1 MKVLSVVG
9 TRPEFVM
16 AFPVERRLRQDH
28 DCVLVH
34 TGQHYDPELSAVFVS
49 ELGLAEPE
57 YDLGGAT
64 ESAPLRWKALLRDLR
79 NVVEDESPDVVL
91 AYGDTNSTL
100 AGAVAAVGA
109 DAPLAHVE
117 AGLRSGDP
125 AMAEERNRILVDHLA
140 DLRFAP
146 TDHAVDNLHAEGLDG
161 RAHLVGDLLEDAV
174 GAIGP
179 VARERSDVL
188 SRYDLEPGAYV
199 VATVHRAENT
209 DDPVRLGS
217 IVEGLAAS
225 PRPVVLPLH
234 PRTADRLREH
244 GLYEAATD
252 ALELIEPQGYLD
264 FIRLLDAAERVAT
277 DSGGVQ
283 KEASYLGT
291 PCLTLREETEWPET
305 IARGHNQL
313 VGADAT
319 TIRRALRRTPEGPAA
334 SGSDE
339 GSHVDAGSH
348 ADEQSA
354 VADRIVDVLDEQFAH
369 VEEQPPLPGSS

>member
-16 AFPVERRLRQDH
+16 AFPVERRLRRDH

-34 TGQHYDPELSAVFVS
+34 TGQHYDAALSEVFVS
-49 ELGLAEPE
+49 ELGLTEPE
-57 YDLGGAT
+57 YDLGGAA
-64 ESAPLRWKALLRDLR
+64 ENASLRWATVLQDLR
-79 NVVEDESPDVVL
+79 GVIATESPDVVL
-91 AYGDTNSTL
+91 VYGDTNSAL
-100 AGAVAAVGA
+100 VGGVAAVGA
-109 DAPLAHVE
+109 DVPLVHVE

-161 RAHLVGDLLEDAV
+161 RAHRVGDLLEDAV
-174 GAIGP
+174 DAIRP
-179 VARERSDVL
+179 VAREQSDVL
-188 SRYDLEPGAYV
+188 SRYDLEPEEFV

-234 PRTADRLREH
+234 PRTEARLREH

-264 FIRLLDAAERVAT
+264 FLCLLDAAERVAT

-283 KEASYLGT
+283 KEASYLET

-305 IARGHNQL
+305 IARGHNEL
-313 VGADAT
+313 VGAEAT
-319 TIRRALRRTPEGPAA
+319 AIRRALRRAPEGPAVP
-334 SGSDE
+334 GHDE
-339 GSHVDAGSH
+339 GSN
-348 ADEQSA
+348 ADEEPA
-354 VADRIVDVLDEQFAH
+354 VADRIVDRLVERFARA
-369 VEEQPPLPGSS
+369 EEPTPVAGST